1 MPAIF
6 RGTLLAGAAVVALGL
21 AAPAKAAGCGGDYTV
36 QPGDTLS
43 RIAAEC
49 EVSVDA
55 LMEANPQVSPS
66 ALSIGR
72 ELAMPGDGQEAD
84 QEVAAMPEPQGP
96 VTLEGWIVNGQR
108 CAKLATADGEEYGV
122 VSPDHSFVGGSA
134 VAVEG
139 RIVDDPT
146 CSGPN
151 TVLVTD
157 LKTTEL

>member
-6 RGTLLAGAAVVALGL
+6 RVTLLSGAAVMVVALT
-21 AAPAKAAGCGGDYTV
+21 APAKAAGCAGEYTV

-43 RIAAEC
+43 RIAAVC
-49 EVSVDA
+49 EVSVKA
-55 LMEANPQVSPS
+55 LLEANPQVSPY

-72 ELAMPGDGQEAD
+72 KLAMPG
-84 QEVAAMPEPQGP
+84 EVTETGEQLAAMPEPQVP
-96 VTLEGWIVNGQR
+96 VALEGWIVNGQR
-108 CAKLATADGEEYGV
+108 CAKLATAAGEEYGV
-122 VSPDHSFVGGSA
+122 VSPEHSFVSGRA

-157 LKTTEL
+157 LRTTEL